1 MTTADIA
8 LSPASA
14 DRHDA
19 VAVVLAAHGST
30 RRPDANAVVAG
41 HAEMMRRSGPFRHV
55 STAFLMG
62 SGEGA
67 ETALPGT
74 DTSTVLIVPYMMSD
88 GFLAEALSGQISKSL
103 HKHGAQPRI
112 IVTLPVGTHA
122 GITQIVRH
130 AGERALIRAGFDAGS
145 STLLL
150 VAHGSKGRPESRNGA
165 RAHVDKLR
173 SQGGFAAVEL
183 AMLEEPPLLDD
194 MLAAIEGPVVV
205 VGLFAAPGGHAVDDV
220 QDAIS
225 RAANPQIVDAGPVG
239 VDPRMAEIAVMR
251 ALGALDP

>member
-1 MTTADIA
+1 MTTTDTA

-19 VAVVLAAHGST
+19 VSVVLAAHGST
-30 RRPDANAVVAG
+30 RRPDANAVVAR
-41 HAEMMRRSGPFRHV
+41 HAELMRRTGPFRNV

-62 SGEGA
+62 SGGSA
-67 ETALPGT
+67 ETALADTG
-74 DTSTVLIVPYMMSD
+74 TSTVLIVPYMMSD

-103 HKHGAQPRI
+103 HKDGAQPKI
-112 IVTLPVGTHA
+112 IVTLPVGTHE

-150 VAHGSKGRPESRNGA
+150 VAHGSKGRPESKVSARVHADRLRN
-165 RAHVDKLR
+165 
-173 SQGGFAAVEL
+173 QGGFAAVEL
-183 AMLEEPPLLDD
+183 AMLEEPPFLDD
-194 MLAAIEGPVVV
+194 KLAAIKGPVVV

-220 QDAIS
+220 KAAIRRS
-225 RAANPQIVDAGPVG
+225 ENTEITDAGPVG
-239 VDPRMAEIAVMR
+239 VDPRMAEIAVLR
-251 ALGALDP
+251 ALGALNP